1 MQIKLKSREEKQN
14 ISFSCTPFCIEIDNN
29 TLNDVRHA
37 HEYHQLTFVMKGSA
51 VLHVNGFEQRIKEGN
66 VYVIGA
72 YSRHVLTNQKNL
84 QIANICFYINDLI
97 KDVKSLA
104 DSIGFRSLFF
114 LQPTFADTGRLSSLL
129 HLDYKGV
136 CYVND
141 LISHMLNEVD
151 SEKPGND
158 ISVQSYFLL
167 LVTYLSRR
175 YDKVSDKNEYS
186 ESLYRAVSYINKNL
200 SKNICISELT
210 EVSCLCER
218 HLRKLF
224 KEEYHCTP
232 NAYIF
237 NVRLRRACYFLE
249 FSDMSITEIALSS
262 GFSDSNYFSR
272 RFREALN
279 LTPKMYRKQRKYT

>member
-1 MQIKLKSREEKQN
+1 MQIRLKSREEKQN
-14 ISFSCTPFCIEIDNN
+14 INFSCTPFCIEIDND

-37 HEYHQLTFVMKGSA
+37 HDYHQLTFVMKGSA
-51 VLHVNGFEQRIKEGN
+51 KLHVNGFEQRIREGN

-104 DSIGFRSLFF
+104 NSAGFRSLFF
-114 LQPTFADTGRLSSLL
+114 LQPTFADTGKLSSLL
-129 HLDYKGV
+129 HLDYSGV

-141 LISHMLNEVD
+141 LIGHMLDEV
-151 SEKPGND
+151 SSKKPGND

-167 LVTYLSRR
+167 LVTYLSRS
-175 YDKVSDKNEYS
+175 YDNISSLNEYS

-200 SKNICISELT
+200 TKDIRISKLT
-210 EVSCLCER
+210 EISCLCER
-218 HLRKLF
+218 QLRRLF
-224 KEEYHCTP
+224 REEYGCTP
-232 NAYIF
+232 NSYIF
-237 NVRLRRACYFLE
+237 NARLRRACYFLE
-249 FSDMSITEIALSS
+249 FSNMSITEVAWNS

-272 RFREALN
+272 RFREAFN
-279 LTPKMYRKQRKYT
+279 LTPKMYRKQRK